1 MSVIEAWARL
11 SACRLH
17 GTVRRDES
25 LARHTTYRIG
35 GSAALYVECDTL
47 SDLSATLDVLQD
59 CQVEWTVLGKGS
71 NILASDAGYDGAVIV
86 LGRDFKRHSLEGTR
100 LKAGAGVILAAL
112 VQDAFAAGMTGLEF
126 GVGIPGTL
134 GGALVMNAG
143 SRDEWIGE
151 IVESVTLYA
160 PGIGLHSIRG
170 HEVAWGYR
178 STNLTGRGVV
188 IEASMRLQHGDVID
202 IRRRMEAALRRRKRT
217 QPIGTRNAGSVFVNP
232 EGDSAGRLIEAAGMK
247 GARRGGAQVSDIHA
261 NFIVNDGTATADDV
275 VGLIRE
281 VRAAV
286 KEVHGIELRPEV
298 RFLGSF
304 DAP

>member
-1 MSVIEAWARL
+1 MIEAWARL
-11 SACRLH
+11 STCRLQ
-17 GTVRRDES
+17 GSVRRDEP

-35 GSAALYVECDTL
+35 GPAALYVECDTL
-47 SDLSATLDVLQD
+47 SDVSATFDILED

-71 NILASDAGYDGAVIV
+71 NVLASDTGYPGAVVV
-86 LGRDFKRHSLEGTR
+86 LGKDFKRHSLDGTR
-100 LKAGAGVILAAL
+100 LRAGAAVILAAL
-112 VQDAFAAGMTGLEF
+112 VQDAFSAGMTGLEF

-151 IVESVTLYA
+151 VVESVTLYT
-160 PGIGLHSIRG
+160 PGVGLHSVRG

-178 STNLTGRGVV
+178 STDLARRGVV
-188 IEASMRLQHGDVID
+188 IEASMTLEHGDVTD
-202 IRRRMEAALRRRKRT
+202 IRRRMEAGLRRRKRT
-217 QPIGTRNAGSVFVNP
+217 QPIGTRNAGSIFVNP
-232 EGDSAGRLIEAAGMK
+232 EGDSAGRLIETAGMK
-247 GARRGGAQVSDIHA
+247 GAQRGGAQVSEIHA
-261 NFIVNDGTATADDV
+261 NFIVNDGTASADDV

-281 VRAAV
+281 VREAV